1 MLTKSSESQGFIIFT
16 LQISGDLSIFFGEE
30 GNFAVAEYMETNR
43 DIGRQL
49 TRLVLPLL
57 VGNIFQQ
64 FYNIISTLI
73 VGRAIGE
80 SAFAALG
87 IAGSVMNLY
96 IFILNGVCVGI
107 SVLLARLYGGGDLA
121 YFRRGIFVSASAGAV
136 FTLALSVASILSL
149 PTVLRLIQT
158 PVELQPLIE
167 QYLDVILAGLIA
179 TFLYNLCAAILRSVG
194 NTRSALLFLIIAV
207 FCNAALTLIL
217 VAYLHLGLS
226 GAGYATVF
234 SQLLSAFLCWKY
246 IKKRM
251 PILLVGRDDMRY
263 DGALLRRMAQ
273 YASISALH
281 QSSLYI
287 GKIFVQ
293 GAVNSLGTASIAA
306 YTAAERIEGIANAFG
321 TSGSEAVS
329 IYVAHKGGAGDL
341 ALAKR
346 GLSVGLFLLLILG
359 AASSLAMFLFAGPCV
374 GVFMGSKGF
383 TLVSLQEGVG
393 YLRAM
398 SVFYVLSFI
407 GNAFVGYFRGSG
419 KFNIPLIGTTIQI
432 TLRVIFSYTLAS
444 RFGLNAV
451 AVATCIGW
459 GAIVAFQICVY
470 RSMSRKEKLEVATGL
485 RPRKPIS

>member
-1 MLTKSSESQGFIIFT
+1 M
-16 LQISGDLSIFFGEE
+16 
-30 GNFAVAEYMETNR
+30 VEYVETNR
-43 DIGRQL
+43 DIWGQL

-64 FYNIISTLI
+64 FYNIVSTLI
-73 VGRAIGE
+73 VGRVIGE

-107 SVLLARLYGGGDLA
+107 SVLLAHLHGGGDRA
-121 YFRRGIFVSASAGAV
+121 YFRRGIFIAASAGTV
-136 FTLALSVASILSL
+136 FTLVLSVASILSL
-149 PTVLRLIQT
+149 PPLLRLIRT
-158 PVELQPLIE
+158 PAELQFYIQ
-167 QYLDVILAGLIA
+167 QYLNVILTGLIA

-194 NTRSALLFLIIAV
+194 NTRSALIFLIVAV

-217 VAYLHLGLS
+217 VAYCGLGIS

-234 SQLLSAFLCWKY
+234 SQLFSAFLCWKY

-251 PILLVGRDDMRY
+251 PFLLVRRADMRY
-263 DGALLRRMAQ
+263 DGVLLRRVAQ

-329 IYVAHKGGAGDL
+329 IYVAHKSGAGDREL
-341 ALAKR
+341 ARR

-359 AASSLAMFLFAGPCV
+359 IASSLAMFLFARPCV

-383 TLVSLQEGVG
+383 TSVSLQEGVG

-398 SVFYVLSFI
+398 SVFYILSFI
-407 GNAFVGYFRGSG
+407 GNAFVGYFRGIG
-419 KFNIPLIGTTIQI
+419 RFNIPLVGTTIQI

-451 AVATCIGW
+451 AIATCIGW
-459 GAIVAFQICVY
+459 GAIVAFQIRVY
-470 RSMSRKEKLEVATGL
+470 RSTLRREKLEDAMGL
-485 RPRKPIS
+485 P